1 MSQLDQMQ
9 EQMMAEIRDANL
21 NYLILAQQMIRTDKA
36 SAIYRLGVSKDIA
49 DMLDT
54 LSNSQ
59 LINLSSSSVMLTRF
73 RFDDATILEMLTHHN
88 KGYAQAMAHSA
99 ILMAGQAVESVA

>member
-1 MSQLDQMQ
+1 
-9 EQMMAEIRDANL
+9 
-21 NYLILAQQMIRTDKA
+21 
-36 SAIYRLGVSKDIA
+36 
-49 DMLDT
+49 
-54 LSNSQ
+54 
-59 LINLSSSSVMLTRF
+59 VMLTRF

>member
-59 LINLSSSSVMLTRF
+59 LIKLSSSSVMLTRF

-88 KGYAQAMAHSA
+88 K
-99 ILMAGQAVESVA
+99 